1 MKRSNGFHSTGMMDP
16 RRELADSLP
25 LCHPNDDYLK
35 DFTPM
40 NGKCLQ
46 CICHEL
52 LFEITCEFYSYHS
65 IVHDDQQPS
74 TSSNV
79 QEGVLTWV

>member
-1 MKRSNGFHSTGMMDP
+1 MKRGNGYRNGLTDP
-16 RRELADSLP
+16 RKELADSLP

-40 NGKCLQ
+40 SSKTLHISLSLIRCSNV
-46 CICHEL
+46 IHSL
-52 LFEITCEFYSYHS
+52 LIYS
-65 IVHDDQQPS
+65 VNDDQQPS

>member
-1 MKRSNGFHSTGMMDP
+1 MKRSNGFHSIGLTDP

-40 NGKCLQ
+40 NGTYANPAAFDGNNHFFFVCL
-46 CICHEL
+46 
-52 LFEITCEFYSYHS
+52 SA
-65 IVHDDQQPS
+65 VHDDQQPS

>member
-1 MKRSNGFHSTGMMDP
+1 MKRSNGFHSIGMTDP

-40 NGKCLQ
+40 NGKFLQHATCLFKIN
-46 CICHEL
+46 CFFFLID
-52 LFEITCEFYSYHS
+52 SAR
-65 IVHDDQQPS
+65 
-74 TSSNV
+74 
-79 QEGVLTWV
+79 

>member
-1 MKRSNGFHSTGMMDP
+1 MKRSNGFHSIGMTDP

-40 NGKCLQ
+40 MGKCSQYVPYFCSKLTVCFIFITMRQ
-46 CICHEL
+46 CTMI
-52 LFEITCEFYSYHS
+52 
-65 IVHDDQQPS
+65 
-74 TSSNV
+74 SNHRPRPMFKKV
-79 QEGVLTWV
+79 C